1 MEYEKFVKTMQKM
14 VEALSDADTKVTVT
28 EVRKNNG
35 VKKRGIMLRK
45 KDGNVAPT
53 VYLEEF
59 YRDYQRGKSLEE
71 TAHTILEIYHHN
83 CVVSGFQVERF
94 RDYQQMK
101 SQIVYRIVNYDKNI
115 ENLKDSPY
123 IQFMD
128 LAIVVYVEFPV
139 DGITSGAVL
148 VKNEHL
154 ELWGVTKEEVLK
166 QAAENTPK
174 LMQPQIKKME
184 DTIRELFAIGE
195 GEETK
200 EFEIFMNEMRENEMR
215 IPMYVLT
222 NQKNLYGAACMLYEG
237 VLEMFSQE
245 LGEDVYILPSSV
257 HEVILVPASIAFPV
271 KELKEMVKEINE
283 TQIPK
288 EEVLSETIYKYSMKE
303 RGFCMI

>member
-1 MEYEKFVKTMQKM
+1 M
-14 VEALSDADTKVTVT
+14 
-28 EVRKNNG
+28 
-35 VKKRGIMLRK
+35 
-45 KDGNVAPT
+45 
-53 VYLEEF
+53 
-59 YRDYQRGKSLEE
+59 
-71 TAHTILEIYHHN
+71 
-83 CVVSGFQVERF
+83 
-94 RDYQQMK
+94 
-101 SQIVYRIVNYDKNI
+101 
-115 ENLKDSPY
+115 
-123 IQFMD
+123 
-128 LAIVVYVEFPV
+128 
-139 DGITSGAVL
+139 
-148 VKNEHL
+148 KNEHL

-303 RGFCMI
+303 RGFCMT

>member
-303 RGFCMI
+303 RGFCMT

>member
-71 TAHTILEIYHHN
+71 TAHTILEIYHRN

-139 DGITSGAVL
+139 DGITSGAVV

-303 RGFCMI
+303 RGFCMT